1 MRNVLA
7 RGIGNAAIQIGEVL
21 VGQKWRRNK
30 KHPFWLAEW
39 EFFLFGKDGNLLRR
53 WMRENTLLDDGE
65 QMLLDIG
72 FRAAAQ
78 GSFYLGVANDTP
90 LETDTLADLAGEPV
104 GNGYAR
110 QALARN
116 STDWPVLALNSGDY
130 QVISKL
136 VTFTA
141 SGGSIGPVNI
151 MFLCDAASGTVG
163 KYIAWAS
170 LSEAITL
177 GDAESLG
184 CKIKVK
190 LM

>member
-1 MRNVLA
+1 MRNILA
-7 RGIGNAAIQIGEVL
+7 RGIGEAAIQIGEVL
-21 VGQKWRRNK
+21 VGQKCRRNK

-39 EFFLFGKDGNLLRR
+39 EFFHFGKHGRLLRQ
-53 WMRENTLLDDGE
+53 WMRENTLLDEGE
-65 QMLLDIG
+65 QMILDIA

-78 GSFYLGVANDTP
+78 GSFYLGLANDTP

-116 STDWPVLALNSGDY
+116 TTDWPVLALDSGDY
-130 QVISKL
+130 RVISKL
-136 VTFTA
+136 ATFMA
-141 SGGSIGPVNI
+141 AGGSIGPVTM

-163 KYIAWAS
+163 KYIAWAA
-170 LSEAITL
+170 LSETITL

-184 CKIKVK
+184 CKIRVK